1 MLPQRGT
8 HLDSLYCPSR
18 RPIPPLRSSPMP
30 WLLAPSPARSSHNA
44 AAKTAQVLAAA
55 GFERSPSNARLEEK
69 TAALAWHPSS
79 SSDHQNPP
87 RYHHRHK
94 ELTVLTRIRGP
105 GLGRFLG
112 LGSGRWW
119 LNWLNAEI
127 FPGLAHSNSNVTLRR
142 ALSSSLKQTR
152 FESQV
157 ASHVGKAGLRAREG
171 LCPGC
176 VQTVTSR
183 SCVQSASGVPP
194 TPLLLVLFSGGSP
207 ALNRSRKSRITAS
220 DARNIQNQSVLPATH
235 MSLSFV
241 PAKASEPAEQSSTSG
256 SRGRLRPG
264 PENSKEGLRAQRE
277 RRLGELG
284 ELTLEASQTC
294 VVRDRQGGFP

>member
-1 MLPQRGT
+1 MLPQLGT

-44 AAKTAQVLAAA
+44 AAKTARVLAAA

-105 GLGRFLG
+105 GLGRFPG

-157 ASHVGKAGLRAREG
+157 ASHVRKAGLRAREG

-207 ALNRSRKSRITAS
+207 ALNCSRKSRITAS
-220 DARNIQNQSVLPATH
+220 DARSIQNQSVLLATH
-235 MSLSFV
+235 MSLSL
-241 PAKASEPAEQSSTSG
+241 PKPRSPQSSHPPREADSG
-256 SRGRLRPG
+256 LRPG
-264 PENSKEGLRAQRE
+264 PEN
-277 RRLGELG
+277 
-284 ELTLEASQTC
+284 
-294 VVRDRQGGFP
+294 